1 VKVLIHSNAPWMP
14 SGYGKQA
21 ALAGRL
27 LIEAGHQVS
36 FSAFAGLG
44 GQPITWQVP
53 GVEGRKGQCAV
64 YPSGQIAYGT
74 DVIAPHARAAQADL
88 IISIMDTHRLQPAA
102 GQLLRCGI
110 PFVPLVITDCVAAN
124 DGPAMGDQEVIA
136 TSGALPAAVSRFG
149 YDRLGGL
156 GPPEWEIP
164 YVPHAVDLSVYRPP
178 DDRQALR
185 EEMGTASDFIIGI
198 AAANRD
204 MARKGFC
211 EQMAAFARFTYKHK
225 DAKLAIFSV
234 ADSVSGIPLAQIA
247 GDMGILDRC
256 VFMPTYEQVAGLLS
270 EDFMAHWYGS
280 LDVLSMCSM
289 AEGFGIPLIEAQA
302 CGTPVV
308 ATDGSAMTELARPA
322 GWLVK
327 GHRWWNWSHRAWW
340 VRPDED
346 AIVAAWE
353 KAYQAAGDQERRDR
367 AVAFAQGYGLEAATK
382 HWAGLIRDV
391 QDWTDGRAGYPDG
404 EGQTFGETV

>member
-1 VKVLIHSNAPWMP
+1 MP

-36 FSAFAGLG
+36 YSAFAGLG

-53 GVEGRKGQCAV
+53 GVEGRKGQVAV
-64 YPSGQIAYGT
+64 YPSGQIAYGP
-74 DVIAPHARAAQADL
+74 DVIVAHARAAQADV
-88 IISIMDTHRLQPAA
+88 IITIMDTHRLQPAA
-102 GQLLRCGI
+102 GELLRCGI
-110 PFVPLVITDCVAAN
+110 PFVPLVVTDCTAAN
-124 DGPAMGDQEVIA
+124 GGPAMGDQEIIA
-136 TSGALPAAVSRFG
+136 RSGALPAAVSQFG
-149 YDRLGGL
+149 YDRLAGL
-156 GPPEWEIP
+156 GPPEWEPP
-164 YVPHAVDLSVYRPP
+164 YVPHAVDTSIYRPP
-178 DDRQALR
+178 DDRWALR
-185 EEMGTASDFIIGI
+185 EEMGTRDDFIIGI

-211 EQMAAFARFTYKHK
+211 EQFAAFARFSQRHK
-225 DAKLAIFSV
+225 DARLAVFSV

-247 GDMGILDRC
+247 GDMGILDRA
-256 VFMPTYEQVAGLLS
+256 VFMPSYEQVSGLLS

-289 AEGFGIPLIEAQA
+289 AEGFGLPLIEAQA

-322 GWLVK
+322 GWLVE

-346 AIVAAWE
+346 AIVRAWE
-353 KAYQAAGDQERRDR
+353 HAYQEAGNQDRRDR
-367 AVAFAQGYGLEAATK
+367 ATAFARGYDLEHAAVDWK
-382 HWAGLIRDV
+382 NLIRDV
-391 QDWTDGRAGYPDG
+391 QDWTDGQAKS
-404 EGQTFGETV
+404 